1 MIPPDKQQIL
11 RQIAAIPAMERGK
24 LSAYSFDDRPGV
36 SGPYYRL
43 QRWENGKN
51 ETRHVPAEEVPAVQA
66 ALAGYTQFQQLTG
79 QYADLVIAET
89 RQNIAG
95 SKKLLPSPVFLAQEE
110 EFQQLIARFQSVAP
124 QGNAVAQLELLVRTA
139 VFKSANALVGCVLQ
153 QAAECID
160 AAYQPKPGEVFKGQE
175 PSGCR
180 AFLATSN
187 SGGTTTTTPIRR
199 RAITR
204 PMPRWGWRWVTPRPW
219 PSSCAWKEPTKPP
232 T

>member
-95 SKKLLPSPVFLAQEE
+95 SKKNFCSRRSSSPK
-110 EFQQLIARFQSVAP
+110 RRNS
-124 QGNAVAQLELLVRTA
+124 
-139 VFKSANALVGCVLQ
+139 
-153 QAAECID
+153 
-160 AAYQPKPGEVFKGQE
+160 
-175 PSGCR
+175 
-180 AFLATSN
+180 SN
-187 SGGTTTTTPIRR
+187 
-199 RAITR
+199 
-204 PMPRWGWRWVTPRPW
+204 
-219 PSSCAWKEPTKPP
+219 
-232 T
+232 